1 MKRPADPARLD
12 IYARITN
19 QIIDQLEAG
28 VRPWTQPW
36 VGGHPVTRP
45 LRHDGTPYTGV
56 NILLL
61 WSEACKRGFASST
74 WMTFR
79 QALALGARVRKG
91 EKGSTVVY
99 ANQIVRSENVDE
111 GEEVEQRIPFLKA
124 YTVFNVEQI
133 DDLPAAWR
141 PTQPEAVNPDE
152 RLEAVE
158 RFFAGLG
165 ADIRHGGSAAY
176 YVRAS
181 DRVQMPPF
189 ETFCDAVAYYATLG
203 HECVHWTGH
212 ETRMARDFSRSA
224 QAYAREELV
233 AELGAAF
240 LCADLGLELEPRE
253 DHAAY
258 IDYWLE
264 VLKADKRFLFSAAA
278 HAQRAVAWLHEAH
291 P

>member
-1 MKRPADPARLD
+1 MTRPADPARPE
-12 IYARITN
+12 IYTRITN

-36 VGGHPVTRP
+36 TGGRPVTRP

-61 WSEACKRGFASST
+61 WSEAFSRGFASST

-79 QALALGARVRKG
+79 QALALGAHVRKG

-99 ANQIVRSENVDE
+99 ANQIVRTETDDA

-133 DDLPAAWR
+133 DDLPNAHR
-141 PTQPEAVNPDE
+141 PTPSEPINPDK
-152 RLEAVE
+152 RLETVE

-176 YVRAS
+176 YVQAS
-181 DRVQMPPF
+181 DHVQMPPF
-189 ETFCDAVAYYATLG
+189 ETFRDAGSYYATLG

-212 ETRMARDFSRSA
+212 ETRLARDFSRSA

-240 LCADLGLELEPRE
+240 LCADLELELEQRE

-258 IDYWLE
+258 LGHWLD

>member
-1 MKRPADPARLD
+1 MTRPADPARPD
-12 IYARITN
+12 IYTRITN
-19 QIIDQLEAG
+19 QIIEQLEAG

-36 VGGHPVTRP
+36 IGGRTVTRP

-61 WSEACKRGFASST
+61 WSEAFNLGFASPT

-79 QALALGARVRKG
+79 QALALGAHVRKG

-99 ANQIVRSENVDE
+99 ANRIVRTETDE
-111 GEEVEQRIPFLKA
+111 AGDEVEQRIPFLKA

-133 DDLPAAWR
+133 DDLPDACR
-141 PTQPEAVNPDE
+141 PTPPEPINPDK
-152 RLEAVE
+152 RLERIE
-158 RFFAGLG
+158 RFFAGLE

-176 YVRAS
+176 YVPAS

-189 ETFCDAVAYYATLG
+189 ETFRDAGAYYATLG

-212 ETRMARDFSRSA
+212 ETRLARDFSRSA

-240 LCADLGLELEPRE
+240 LCADLELELEPRE

-258 IDYWLE
+258 LGHWLD

>member
-1 MKRPADPARLD
+1 MKRPAGPARLD

-36 VGGHPVTRP
+36 AGGHPVTRP

-61 WSEACKRGFASST
+61 WSEACRRGFASST

-79 QALALGARVRKG
+79 QALALGAHVRKG

-99 ANQIVRSENVDE
+99 ANQIVRTENVDE

-212 ETRMARDFSRSA
+212 ETRLARDFSRFA

-264 VLKADKRFLFSAAA
+264 VLKADKRFLFSVAA